1 MRRRTFLAF
10 VGMKLW
16 VMVGSEEGKG
26 SEADGGPESSGD
38 GSQRHCMGTIVSPEV
53 SFLNIHKLRELR
65 ELRELSGGRSYILI
79 NPS

>member
-1 MRRRTFLAF
+1 
-10 VGMKLW
+10 
-16 VMVGSEEGKG
+16 MVGSEEGKG

-53 SFLNIHKLRELR
+53 SFLNIHKLREL
-65 ELRELSGGRSYILI
+65 SGGRSYILN